1 MFWSFGVNADDP
13 VDRGVTLSQLLTNY
27 ALKLWI
33 FENKT
38 HFCAVEGNIA
48 MPLEGQME
56 EVSLFCL
63 QKQSSKVFHAE
74 KNIECISDK

>member
-1 MFWSFGVNADDP
+1 MKKLSYILQLEFPLILILTQKLKLKDFFGVNADDP
-13 VDRGVTLSQLLTNY
+13 VDRKVSLSQLLTNH

-48 MPLEGQME
+48 LPLEGQME
-56 EVSLFCL
+56 E
-63 QKQSSKVFHAE
+63 A
-74 KNIECISDK
+74 